1 MATLL
6 ITGTDTDSGKTVLTS
21 ALIAY
26 LQKYCWA
33 YKLGVCKPVQSGTGD
48 RELYTRLFDLGQT
61 PEQINPLW
69 YKTPI
74 APPLAAALEGT
85 RVDLA
90 KAWKVVAQLQ
100 AERDWVQ
107 KEGAGGLGSP
117 VTAELTVADMANE
130 WRLPAV
136 LVVPVKLGAIAATVA
151 NVALAE
157 KKRVQLKG
165 IVLSCTQPCTQGQVE
180 NWTPVHMIEELTRVP
195 VLGILPHLKQVKD
208 REALADA
215 AAQLDLERL
224 MPQAFWA

>member
-1 MATLL
+1 MSTLL
-6 ITGTDTDSGKTVLTS
+6 ITGTDTDSGKTVLTT

-26 LQKYCWA
+26 WQKYCWA
-33 YKLGVCKPVQSGTGD
+33 HKLGVCKPVQSGVGD
-48 RELYTRLFDLGQT
+48 RELIARLFDLDQT

-85 RVDLA
+85 SVDLA
-90 KAWKVVAQLQ
+90 KAWKVVSQLQ
-100 AERDWVQ
+100 AERDWVLI
-107 KEGAGGLGSP
+107 EGAGGLGSP
-117 VTAELTVADMANE
+117 ITAELTVADIANE
-130 WRLPAV
+130 WRMPAV

-165 IVLSCTQPCTQGQVE
+165 IVLSCTVPCTQGQIE
-180 NWTPVHMIEELTRVP
+180 HWTPVPMIEELTRVP

-215 AAQLDLERL
+215 AAQLDLEQL
-224 MPQAFWA
+224 MPKTFWA

>member
-1 MATLL
+1 MSTLL
-6 ITGTDTDSGKTVLTS
+6 ITGTDTDSGKTVLTT

-26 LQKYCWA
+26 WQKYCWA
-33 YKLGVCKPVQSGTGD
+33 HKLGVCKPVQSGVGD
-48 RELYTRLFDLGQT
+48 RELIARLFDLDQT

-85 RVDLA
+85 SVDLA

-100 AERDWVQ
+100 AERDWVLI
-107 KEGAGGLGSP
+107 EGAGGLGSP
-117 VTAELTVADMANE
+117 ITAELTVADIANE
-130 WRLPAV
+130 WRMPAV

-165 IVLSCTQPCTQGQVE
+165 IVLSCTVPCTQGQIE
-180 NWTPVHMIEELTRVP
+180 HWTPVPMIEELTRVP

-215 AAQLDLERL
+215 AAQLDLEQL
-224 MPQAFWA
+224 MPKTFWA